1 MGALYVITNYG
12 LLGFLIFASASMGLA
27 YYWNKARKH
36 GLAEKYD
43 DRLTNTRME
52 EARAWLVEDGLK
64 TRADSD

>member
-1 MGALYVITNYG
+1 MAGLYIISNYG
-12 LLGFLIFASASMGLA
+12 LLGFVLFASASMGLA
-27 YYWNKARKH
+27 YYLNKARKH

-64 TRADSD
+64 TRAESD